1 MFVYHMRKL
10 AETSSAASDV
20 RRCTCILSPPIPPS
34 TEFALFLL
42 PVMLLI
48 KASRQLAQ
56 TTTAHAGAWP
66 GWPMRL

>member
-10 AETSSAASDV
+10 AETSHAASDV
-20 RRCTCILSPPIPPS
+20 RRRTCILFTPIPQSP
-34 TEFALFLL
+34 EFALFLL

-48 KASRQLAQ
+48 KAPRELAQ
-56 TTTAHAGAWP
+56 TAAHAGAWP